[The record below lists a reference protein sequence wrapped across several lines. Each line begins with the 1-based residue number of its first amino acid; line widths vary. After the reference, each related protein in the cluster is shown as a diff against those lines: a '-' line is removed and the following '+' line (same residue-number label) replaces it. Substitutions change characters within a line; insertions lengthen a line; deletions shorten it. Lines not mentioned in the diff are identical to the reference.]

1 MNFSDLISAIKTSL
15 KVDEKEK
22 HFILAKVTNFQIF
35 QLNVQIGLL
44 LSKNFEREKV
54 MVALSV
60 RSAFDLYLQVRNLLV
75 ILR

>member
-22 HFILAKVTNFQIF
+22 HFILAKVTIFQIF